1 MPPIYSAFHEDDIRP
16 TLPLPPSV
24 HLPSLPPYQ
33 LQGMDQLPPGKV
45 HAIFNYFLRDYQR
58 SGVRFIWDRVGR
70 GGGGVL
76 CDDMGLGK
84 TVQVIA
90 FLSAL
95 FNKEGNSEDKRRIRE
110 LKTGDRKVQPVLVV
124 CPSSVLCNWEEE
136 LRTWGHFA
144 VVRFHKGEKEEALRI
159 AKKGSIEVVLTTFD
173 TARQHREELNMVD
186 WKMMVVDECHKIKE
200 LQSGITRAMKAF
212 SCQVRIGL
220 TGTALQNKY
229 EELWCLLDW
238 ANPGCLGSVKHFQ
251 AEFSSPMT
259 KGFRLDATKAELAT
273 ARLKQVKLNSLK
285 QAWMIRRTKDG
296 VISDQLPKKTDQVVF
311 CGLSKFQMSVFS
323 YLLSHPNTKL
333 VLTAWERCTCGKKLP
348 RSRCCYRSGPQ
359 PQALLFQLM
368 HVFLK
373 VANHAALLLPRST
386 NSIAQ
391 AKLGEEICRAAA
403 EKHPEL
409 RERSF
414 LQLSDPKYSGKMEV
428 LAGLLTVL
436 ESENAKV
443 LLFSYSTRLLD
454 ILEAYIS
461 SKGYTHCR
469 LDGST
474 KADRRQQMVKEFNT
488 DPSIFIFLLSTKAG
502 GLGLNITGANTVIIF
517 DPNWNPSHDL
527 QAQDRAYRLGQ
538 TQDVRVY
545 RLVSAGCIEEII
557 YLRQLYKQQLAAA
570 SVDGCTAKR
579 YFRAVQGDSRRKG
592 ELFGIKN
599 LLRVTRPGDRAC
611 LTEDIEKRN
620 KVMEGK
626 VRGKSK
632 VELAIHAYE
641 LEEHVE
647 KDGEKDDPFCIGLD
661 SELGGGGVVYAHVNQ
676 DVVGGSREEE
686 HISNCAQRELENGQG
701 WQPAEECEE
710 LTNTQ
715 AVLDGTIKQETDKYN
730 PGSAGDNVR
739 VHEAEDRV
747 IIYGE
752 TPVKERMQLFLKM
765 AKKLGVEK
773 TELARRVV
781 GMSWIER
788 LDLLRETDGVEG
800 GKLLGEALVAHKEE
814 EKELML
820 RHVSYNNVGNKR
832 IIAGKKRSSIR
843 QGDLAPGQTSG
854 IKHQSKVQRT
864 LPRDPF
870 SSDSDDESLLT
881 ALVQDA
887 PKSRSATTTV
897 DDGDDFGKVLK
908 TAPTPSSLISLPKD
922 SLAQCSPMPLSS
934 SLPSVPTK
942 AVKPAP
948 PGVTFKRRRVDC
960 IGTNTDTLNSI
971 FNPGNQESSCEDEYS
986 TWSRRKERSN
996 LSENIFSGLN
1006 DCDKEVRMFEQEKKN
1021 KPVRETRDLKNNTSI
1036 DLIFPENNKEGEE
1049 RVNLDSYKR
1058 VNQKEE
1064 GRRRVFLEP
1073 VLDNLET
1080 IDDIFG

>member
-1 MPPIYSAFHEDDIRP
+1 
-16 TLPLPPSV
+16 
-24 HLPSLPPYQ
+24 
-33 LQGMDQLPPGKV
+33 
-45 HAIFNYFLRDYQR
+45 
-58 SGVRFIWDRVGR
+58 VGR

-136 LRTWGHFA
+136 LSTWGHFA
-144 VVRFHKGEKEEALRI
+144 VVRFHKGEKEESLRI

-200 LQSGITRAMKAF
+200 MQSGITRAMKAF

-273 ARLKQVKLNSLK
+273 ARLKQVKLNTLK

-386 NSIAQ
+386 NSLAQ
-391 AKLGEEICRAAA
+391 AKLGEEICKAAA

-488 DPSIFIFLLSTKAG
+488 DQSIFIFLLSTKAG

-620 KVMEGK
+620 KEMEGK

-641 LEEHVE
+641 LEEHAE

-661 SELGGGGVVYAHVNQ
+661 SELGGGGGVVYAHVNQ

-701 WQPAEECEE
+701 WQPAEECEV

-730 PGSAGDNVR
+730 PGSAGDNAR
-739 VHEAEDRV
+739 VHEAEDQI

-752 TPVKERMQLFLKM
+752 TPVKERMKLFLKM
-765 AKKLGVEK
+765 AKMLGVEK

-788 LDLLRETDGVEG
+788 LDLLRETVGGEG
-800 GKLLGEALVAHKEE
+800 GKLLDEALVAHKEE
-814 EKELML
+814 ERELLL

-832 IIAGKKRSSIR
+832 IIAGKKRPIR
-843 QGDLAPGQTSG
+843 QVDHAPGKSSG
-854 IKHQSKVQRT
+854 IKLQNKVHQT

-870 SSDSDDESLLT
+870 SSDSDDEPLLT
-881 ALVQDA
+881 ALVMDTLK
-887 PKSRSATTTV
+887 PRSATTTTSG
-897 DDGDDFGKVLK
+897 DGDDLVKVLK
-908 TAPTPSSLISLPKD
+908 PTPTPTSRISLPQD
-922 SLAQCSPMPLSS
+922 SLDQYSPMPLPSS
-934 SLPSVPTK
+934 PPSVPNK

-948 PGVTFKRRRVDC
+948 PGVTYKRRRVDC
-960 IGTNTDTLNSI
+960 RDMNIDTLNSI
-971 FNPGNQESSCEDEYS
+971 FNPGNTESSCEEENS
-986 TWSRRKERSN
+986 TRSRMGERSN
-996 LSENIFSGLN
+996 LRENTISSKD
-1006 DCDKEVRMFEQEKKN
+1006 DCDNKALRRFEQEN
-1021 KPVRETRDLKNNTSI
+1021 KINQVREARDLKNNTSI
-1036 DLIFPENNKEGEE
+1036 DLIFPETDRGGEE
-1049 RVNLDSYKR
+1049 RANLKSNKMVY
-1058 VNQKEE
+1058 QKEE

-1073 VLDNLET
+1073 LLDNIET